1 MTASPTS
8 LTEILASLNSALA
21 VDGLS
26 VLGALSE
33 QGKTIILVGHAG
45 SSIWPHFTDWLRAN
59 GASLPYGFRARGV
72 SSSDGSRALSDQI
85 WEPLDTWS
93 KEVIGAVADDFG
105 GKAIF
110 PSDQPYQPFQQWAMA
125 ATGMRPSPLG
135 TLIHPVYGLWHAYRG
150 AIIFDDVTLSQPVEK
165 LSHPCETCVEKPCLS
180 ACPVSAF
187 SDGGYAVERCRS
199 HVKSDA
205 GQDCLTGGCL
215 ARRAC
220 PVGKAFEYVPE
231 QMQFHMNAFVK

>member
-1 MTASPTS
+1 MVFLANLQTALAEHGLNVVTS
-8 LTEILASLNSALA
+8 LH
-21 VDGLS
+21 
-26 VLGALSE
+26 E

-45 SSIWPHFTDWLRAN
+45 SSIWPHLTDWLRAN
-59 GASLPYGFRARGV
+59 GASLQYGFRARGV
-72 SSSDGSRALSDQI
+72 SSSGGSRPLSDRI
-85 WEPLDTWS
+85 LDPLDTWS

-125 ATGMRPSPLG
+125 ATGMKSSPLG
-135 TLIHPVYGLWHAYRG
+135 ILIHPVYGLWHAYRA
-150 AIIFDDVTLSQPVEK
+150 AIVFDGVTLSQPVEK

-180 ACPVSAF
+180 ACPVNAF
-187 SDGGYAVERCRS
+187 SGDGYAVEHCRS

-205 GQDCLTGGCL
+205 GQECLTGGCL